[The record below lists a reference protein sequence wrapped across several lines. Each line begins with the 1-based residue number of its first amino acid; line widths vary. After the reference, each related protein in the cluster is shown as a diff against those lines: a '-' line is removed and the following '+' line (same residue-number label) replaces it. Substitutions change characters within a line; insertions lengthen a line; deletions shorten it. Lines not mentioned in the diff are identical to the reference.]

1 MSDECRM
8 TTHRSSRRL
17 RIIVLGPHFE
27 PDTAPT
33 GRVLTRLVHEL
44 ADRGHE
50 LHVVAALP
58 WYRQHVVEPGWTG
71 RLVRRERVPWGS
83 IRRVHPFPGD
93 DRRNLLRRAFGFGGF
108 SLLAGWSGLVA
119 GGWFRRH
126 DAVIAMSPPLTMGI
140 TGRLVAWSH
149 RASLVFNV
157 QDIFP
162 DAAVETGAIS
172 NRRIIAAA
180 SWLERLSYRS
190 ADAVT
195 VLSNDLAANVVGK
208 LAGRAEPPRSH
219 HSQLRRH
226 RSAAA
231 RRSTDELPPR
241 ARHRRR
247 TCAPLRRQRR
257 ILTVTRAARRDRPP
271 PARRHGPDQRRRLGS
286 PRAGTCCSRTRQRA
300 LRRLR
305 AGGPPRRGARNRRHP
320 RRAAAS
326 WLGSRQRAVEDL
338 LDPRCRATRRGSHRR
353 GHRGAEDARRVRR
366 RDQRPTGRS
375 GPLRGGRRAARRRA
389 RPGDRDGP
397 AGASVGRDSG
407 VAGRRRRGLR
417 TVGGGAPRLPRNGD

>member
-1 MSDECRM
+1 M

-33 GRVLTRLVHEL
+33 GRVLTRHRPR
-44 ADRGHE
+44 ARRPWAR
-50 LHVVAALP
+50 AA
-58 WYRQHVVEPGWTG
+58 
-71 RLVRRERVPWGS
+71 RR
-83 IRRVHPFPGD
+83 RRVAVVPTSTPSNRAGRAGWCVASGSHGGRSAASTRFPGD
-93 DRRNLLRRAFGFGGF
+93 DRRNLLRRAVGFAGF

-172 NRRIIAAA
+172 NRQIIAAA

-195 VLSNDLAANVVGK
+195 VLSDDLAANVVGK
-208 LAGRAEPPRSH
+208 LPTTRSH
-219 HSQLRRH
+219 RVRTIPNFVDTAALRPADR
-226 RSAAA
+226 
-231 RRSTDELPPR
+231 TDELPPR

-247 TCAPLRRQRR
+247 TRAPLRRQRR
-257 ILTVTRAARRDRPP
+257 ILAIARAARRDRPP
-271 PARRHGPDQRRRLGS
+271 PARRHRPDQRRRLGS
-286 PRAGTCCSRTRQRA
+286 PRAGTCCSRPRQRA

-305 AGGPPRRGARNRRHP
+305 ARGPPRRGARNRRHP

-338 LDPRCRATRRGSHRR
+338 LDPRCRTTRRGSHRR
-353 GHRGAEDARRVRR
+353 GHRGAEDPRRVRR
-366 RDQRPTGRS
+366 RDQRP
-375 GPLRGGRRAARRRA
+375 
-389 RPGDRDGP
+389 
-397 AGASVGRDSG
+397 AG
-407 VAGRRRRGLR
+407 
-417 TVGGGAPRLPRNGD
+417 